1 MQPISFDALSLFGE
15 LNMRANLNFSRLE
28 TEKYWP
34 ETIFSMDELAWPA
47 DWEGRTILALSMLA
61 QATHRTP
68 AYLDA
73 IIDQVVIELLSAYN
87 KIFSI
92 DGTMSWMEGFGVPGF
107 LLYPTIALEIILP
120 LFVIIGY
127 QARISAG
134 LLAIF
139 CIATAFLFHY
149 DFVDQMQTIA
159 FLKNLGLA
167 GGFLFIVAN
176 GTKDWSVDREKKYV
190 RL

>member
-1 MQPISFDALSLFGE
+1 M
-15 LNMRANLNFSRLE
+15 ANLIDLIGRLL
-28 TEKYWP
+28 
-34 ETIFSMDELAWPA
+34 IS
-47 DWEGRTILALSMLA
+47 ALFL
-61 QATHRTP
+61 
-68 AYLDA
+68 
-73 IIDQVVIELLSAYN
+73 ISAYN

-92 DGTMSWMEGFGVPGF
+92 DGTISWMEGFGIPGF

-127 QARISAG
+127 RARISAS

-139 CIATAFLFHY
+139 CISTAFLFHF
-149 DFVDQMQTIA
+149 DFADQMQTIL

-176 GTKDWSVDREKKYV
+176 GTKDWSIYREKKYV

>member
-1 MQPISFDALSLFGE
+1 MG
-15 LNMRANLNFSRLE
+15 
-28 TEKYWP
+28 
-34 ETIFSMDELAWPA
+34 
-47 DWEGRTILALSMLA
+47 
-61 QATHRTP
+61 
-68 AYLDA
+68 
-73 IIDQVVIELLSAYN
+73 
-87 KIFSI
+87 
-92 DGTMSWMEGFGVPGF
+92 WMEGYGVPGF

-134 LLAIF
+134 ILAIF
-139 CIATAFLFHY
+139 CIITAFLFHF
-149 DFVDQMQTIA
+149 DFSDQIQKIL
-159 FLKNLGLA
+159 FLKNIGLA

>member
-1 MQPISFDALSLFGE
+1 M
-15 LNMRANLNFSRLE
+15 ANLLDLIGRLL
-28 TEKYWP
+28 
-34 ETIFSMDELAWPA
+34 IS
-47 DWEGRTILALSMLA
+47 ILFL
-61 QATHRTP
+61 
-68 AYLDA
+68 
-73 IIDQVVIELLSAYN
+73 ISAYN

-92 DGTMSWMEGFGVPGF
+92 DGSMSWMEGFGVPGF
-107 LLYPTIALEIILP
+107 FLYPTIAFEIILP

-127 QARISAG
+127 KARISAG

-139 CIATAFLFHY
+139 CIATAFVFHY
-149 DFVDQMQTIA
+149 DFVDQMQTIS

-176 GTKDWSVDREKKYV
+176 GTKDWSIDREKKYV